1 MIAFYQQRQNIIL
14 SYQILLGH
22 KARSVK
28 AGQAIF
34 LLFEYSKQI
43 KFFLKYCHNVFVW
56 WISNCEQFII
66 TIDAQLSF
74 FLFDH

>member
-43 KFFLKYCHNVFVW
+43 KFFLKYCHNVFV
-56 WISNCEQFII
+56 
-66 TIDAQLSF
+66 
-74 FLFDH
+74 